1 MGYKFIKIKINMRDI
16 GIKIKEMDKE
26 DQKKLIKLF
35 MMVDGKMINMMV
47 LVNQNYPMV
56 TNMNV
61 HSQMD

>member
-47 LVNQNYPMV
+47 LVNQNYPME